1 MTRPDA
7 AKPAAE
13 KRMISFVLPVYNEQ
27 ANLPELHERI
37 TAVMEAQPGD
47 YELVF
52 VDDGSTDESFDV
64 LSGLY
69 ERDGR
74 IRVVQFRRNFGKAA
88 AYSAGF
94 DRAQGDIII
103 TMDTDLQDDPAEIPL
118 FLERID
124 EGFDMVIGWKHKG
137 KGSLEKSLP
146 SRFFNAVVRRLT
158 KIPLHDF
165 NCPFKAYR
173 RHVLQE
179 IQVYGELHRYLPVL
193 ASSRGFT
200 LAEVK
205 ISNLPRKHGKSN
217 YGFERYI
224 RGMLDLLTVI
234 FITRFIKRPMH
245 LLAVGGILACTLGIG
260 ILAFFVIAHFLYRAG
275 VLTHITWN
283 IHDRPMLS
291 LGILL
296 IIVGIQFF
304 SMGLLA
310 ELFVMGSSVKEADSG
325 YSIKRTLGE

>member
-1 MTRPDA
+1 MTESSVKTTA
-7 AKPAAE
+7 
-13 KRMISFVLPVYNEQ
+13 RMISFVLPVYNEH
-27 ANLPELHERI
+27 ANLAELHERI
-37 TAVMEAQPGD
+37 TAVMADQPD
-47 YELVF
+47 AYELVF
-52 VDDGSTDESFDV
+52 VDDGSTDDSFDV
-64 LSGLY
+64 LSALR
-69 ERDGR
+69 EQDDR

-94 DRAQGDIII
+94 EGARGDVII

-118 FLERID
+118 FVKKID
-124 EGFDMVIGWKHKG
+124 EGFDMVVGWKHKG

-158 KIPLHDF
+158 RIPLHDF

-173 RHVLQE
+173 RQVLQE
-179 IQVYGELHRYLPVL
+179 IHVYGELHRYIPVL

-200 LAEVK
+200 LAEIK
-205 ISNLPRKHGKSN
+205 ISNLPRKHGKSH
-217 YGFERYI
+217 YGLERYI

-234 FITRFIKRPMH
+234 FITRFLKRPMH
-245 LLAVGGILACTLGIG
+245 FLAVGGILACTLGLG
-260 ILAFFVIAHFLYRAG
+260 ILAFFTGAHILFRAG
-275 VLTHITWN
+275 VLTHVTWN
-283 IHDRPMLS
+283 IHDRPALS

-310 ELFVMGSSVKEADSG
+310 ELLVMGSKVKQADSS
-325 YSIKRTLGE
+325 YSIKRTLGD